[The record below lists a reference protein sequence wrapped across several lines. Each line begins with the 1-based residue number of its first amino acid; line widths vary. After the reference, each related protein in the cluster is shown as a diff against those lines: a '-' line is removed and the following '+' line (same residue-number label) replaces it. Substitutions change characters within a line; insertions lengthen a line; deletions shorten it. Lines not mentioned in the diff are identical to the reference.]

1 MSQEGIERR
10 RFHRI
15 ATDKTVVLSVADTE
29 ITGTVLDISL
39 RGLLVSC
46 DASELPGKGA
56 SARAHIKLEGDAHS
70 IDLDGEIAHVSG
82 QRIGLCCTGMDLE
95 SAARLRRMVE
105 LNLDD
110 PTLLERDLT
119 ELMSG
124 SN

>member
-1 MSQEGIERR
+1 MAQQGIERR

-15 ATDKTVVLSVADTE
+15 ATDKPAVLRVADNE
-29 ITGTVLDISL
+29 FTGTVLDISL

-46 DASELPGKGA
+46 DATEIPGKGE
-56 SARAHIKLEGDAHS
+56 SAHAHIQLEGDAHS
-70 IDLDGEIAHVSG
+70 IDLEGEIAHVSG
-82 QRIGLCCTGMDLE
+82 RRIGLLCTGMDLE

-110 PTLLERDLT
+110 GALLERDLT
-119 ELMSG
+119 ELISG